1 MLPVP
6 SIQVLQG
13 SIQCETT
20 LRSLFPI
27 ILDNF
32 KGSCIWEA
40 GSMNAFVCLC
50 LCCVQRKKTKLNH
63 GGECEKLSFYFVFV
77 SLIISQRYILPS
89 VSLSF
94 ILCVC
99 WDEVHIRKFFWARN
113 ILEKSD
119 LCRQCWLLSVTLYGR
134 QQNTQ
139 FICFLFK
146 KNVKLYFCF
155 FADWILIIVFNANTW
170 TPPNCS
176 SIVSIEHFLSTSV
189 LYAS

>member
-1 MLPVP
+1 MEVN
-6 SIQVLQG
+6 V
-13 SIQCETT
+13 
-20 LRSLFPI
+20 RSYHF
-27 ILDNF
+27 ILY
-32 KGSCIWEA
+32 S
-40 GSMNAFVCLC
+40 L
-50 LCCVQRKKTKLNH
+50 
-63 GGECEKLSFYFVFV
+63 

-94 ILCVC
+94 ILCVWG

-113 ILEKSD
+113 ILQKSH
-119 LCRQCWLLSVTLYGR
+119 LCRQCWLLSVTVYGR

-170 TPPNCS
+170 KPPPPP
-176 SIVSIEHFLSTSV
+176 IVLPLFRLNIFSV
-189 LYAS
+189 LVCYTLHRQTAEHHFSSMCPEVN